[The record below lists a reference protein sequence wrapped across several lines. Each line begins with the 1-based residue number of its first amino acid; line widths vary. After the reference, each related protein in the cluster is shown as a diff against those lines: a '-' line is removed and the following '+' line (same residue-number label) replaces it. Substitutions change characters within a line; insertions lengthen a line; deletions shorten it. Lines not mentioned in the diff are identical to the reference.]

1 MLDDEILSAIQE
13 QNLSYLLLA
22 QKLLVDDRKM
32 AMFRLHM
39 DEAMA
44 DLISSLTIG
53 QMLKISGSGQL
64 LCAMALPSAS
74 KLSGIL
80 SNERS
85 SSLVQIHTALM
96 LASSQKSLEL
106 GKVSH

>member
-1 MLDDEILSAIQE
+1 MLDDEISNAIQE

-22 QKLLVDDRKM
+22 QKLLTDDRKM

-39 DEAMA
+39 DEGMA

-53 QMLKISGSGQL
+53 QLLKLSSSGQL
-64 LCAMALPSAS
+64 LCTMALSSAT
-74 KLSGIL
+74 KLRSLL

-85 SSLVQIHTALM
+85 SSLVQMHTALM
-96 LASSQKSLEL
+96 LASGSKSHEIER
-106 GKVSH
+106 